1 MNLEDTRK
9 VEQTIKAQ
17 INTLIKN
24 SKDKGKK
31 GKGKSKPGLNTGGG
45 KGTVLH
51 IRYILVYKLYRRVLS
66 V

>member
-31 GKGKSKPGLNTGGG
+31 GKG
-45 KGTVLH
+45 
-51 IRYILVYKLYRRVLS
+51 
-66 V
+66 